1 MSDAPFPTILRSVYP
16 SFYHSHNVYNCDAR
30 CVLRHIELWVRS
42 LERVVQTHVDGLRP
56 WYDRIWLATY
66 LPHEKEHINA
76 KLTIMAFDVISEILY
91 VNFADPVLWQ
101 NWVAFTWRTNGVR
114 RRNST
119 PNRSCLNS
127 QAVSI
132 TYNIRNFRAKC
143 PY

>member
-1 MSDAPFPTILRSVYP
+1 MSCAPLPTILRTVYP
-16 SFYHSHNVYNCDAR
+16 SFYYSRNVYNCDPR
-30 CVLRHIELWVRS
+30 CILRPIELWVCS
-42 LERVVQTHVDGLRP
+42 LEWIVQTHVDGLRP
-56 WYDRIWLATY
+56 WHDLVWLATY

-76 KLTIMAFDVISEILY
+76 KLTIMAFDVISEILH
-91 VNFADPVLWQ
+91 VNSAHPVLRQ

-132 TYNIRNFRAKC
+132 THNFRNFRPKC
-143 PY
+143 AY

>member
-1 MSDAPFPTILRSVYP
+1 MSDAPFHTIPRTVYP
-16 SFYHSHNVYNCDAR
+16 SFYHSRNVYNCDSR
-30 CVLRHIELWVRS
+30 CVLRHIDLWVRS
-42 LERVVQTHVDGLRP
+42 LERVVQTDVNDLRT
-56 WYDRIWLATY
+56 WYDCIRLATD
-66 LPHEKEHINA
+66 LPHEKEHKNA

-101 NWVAFTWRTNGVR
+101 NWVAFPWRTNSVR

-119 PNRSCLNS
+119 PNRSCLDS

-132 TYNIRNFRAKC
+132 TYYIRNFRAKC